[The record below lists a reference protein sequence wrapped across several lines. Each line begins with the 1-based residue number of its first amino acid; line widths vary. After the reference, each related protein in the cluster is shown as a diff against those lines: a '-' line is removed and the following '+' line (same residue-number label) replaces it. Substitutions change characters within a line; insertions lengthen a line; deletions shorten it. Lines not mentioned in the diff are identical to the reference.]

1 MWRLD
6 WESEVLKFF
15 SFGLVS
21 KLSATGHR
29 IIDSVLQV
37 GPKDPIQRKRKF
49 LPLGCCSA
57 VVDHT
62 IEAEEA
68 NALRKL
74 CLVKC
79 L

>member
-6 WESEVLKFF
+6 WESEVLKYFNFGFF
-15 SFGLVS
+15 S
-21 KLSATGHR
+21 KLSAIDHR
-29 IIDSVLQV
+29 IIDSVLQA
-37 GPKDPIQRKRKF
+37 GPKDPIHRKKKF

-62 IEAEEA
+62 REAKEA